1 MKTKEVRLPTGQKF
15 TVPQGIQRLD
25 SHSTRGW
32 QVRYHGT
39 KYFADGAAGPANSLT
54 GATKELLQRIATM
67 PAPVTLRKAA
77 SPNKGT
83 GLPPGI
89 SGPIVVK
96 KAGSGTPTA
105 VLSVLVPRYGET
117 NLVKNIYLGTPRT
130 YTKKR
135 YNEAVAEAVQMR
147 AEAVAEYEATA
158 TRVKR
163 KEATAMKKLIG
174 AVATGRK

>member
-1 MKTKEVRLPTGQKF
+1 MKTKDVRLPTGQKF

-39 KYFADGAAGPANSLT
+39 KYFADGTAGADKSLAA
-54 GATKELLQRIATM
+54 ATKELMNRIATM

-96 KAGSGTPTA
+96 KAGTGTPTA

-117 NLVKNIYLGTPRT
+117 NLVKNIYLGTPNT

-135 YNEAVAEAVQMR
+135 YNEAVAEAMDMR
-147 AEAVAEYEATA
+147 AKAVAEYEETA
-158 TRVKR
+158 TKMKR
-163 KEATAMKKLIG
+163 KEANAMKKLLG
-174 AVATGRK
+174 PAKK